1 MTDAQRLRIRA
12 ALLAGS
18 AAAILGACAVRPAPA
33 PPADPPAI
41 TVGGLEIR
49 NDLPYPVT
57 DVMIRIP
64 ATGGFAGCGV
74 ILPRSGCVNRFENF
88 DYRDHEVSISW
99 SERGQAHKTAEFRI
113 ERPKQ
118 INPEA
123 VYRVQVI
130 VFAPGEA
137 GARLVLDPED
147 VSTLR

>member
-33 PPADPPAI
+33 PHADPPAI

-113 ERPKQ
+113 ERAKQ